1 MSTSFRVGEF
11 SSEASYDFQF
21 THDGIVRFASSD
33 DTGERTIVT
42 AFGRTQGP
50 AGK

>member
-21 THDGIVRFASSD
+21 THDGIVHLASSG
-33 DTGERTIVT
+33 DTGVKTIVT
-42 AFGRTQGP
+42 AIGRTLGL